1 MSKDSER
8 QAWTK
13 FVEERERE
21 AKRPRTKK
29 RAQRGVSQAEL
40 EAGLDDL
47 VTDSDRKGHADTV
60 ARQQRRPAAP
70 VRTRMPPPSPPTH
83 SS

>member
-21 AKRPRTKK
+21 AKRPRAKK
-29 RAQRGVSQAEL
+29 RATEEASQAEL

-47 VTDSDRKGHADTV
+47 VTDSDRRDAEW
-60 ARQQRRPAAP
+60 
-70 VRTRMPPPSPPTH
+70 
-83 SS
+83 